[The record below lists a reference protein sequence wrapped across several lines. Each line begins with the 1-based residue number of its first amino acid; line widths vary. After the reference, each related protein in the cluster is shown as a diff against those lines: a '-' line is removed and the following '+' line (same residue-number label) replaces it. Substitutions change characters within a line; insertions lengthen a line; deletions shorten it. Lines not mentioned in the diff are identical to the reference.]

1 MKQTYMCER
10 GASPVATIIVVLVIV
25 VVIFVGY
32 QIGML
37 QLAYMNVKEKT
48 RTEMIYALVPPY
60 EDVDTKVRNKIIELL
75 NEIGAE
81 YKDEHIKIE
90 ISDDNKRMH
99 VEIWYSKSHHVPLY
113 QNPKQ
118 FYITL
123 DHTAPSM

>member
-1 MKQTYMCER
+1 MKRTYRYER
-10 GASPVATIIVVLVIV
+10 GAAPVVAIIVVLIITI
-25 VVIFVGY
+25 VIFVGF

-37 QLAYMNVKEKT
+37 QLAYMNVREKT
-48 RTEMIYALVPPY
+48 KAAMMYALVPPY
-60 EDVDTKVRNKIIELL
+60 EDVDSKVRDKAVELL

-81 YKDEHIKIE
+81 YKEEHIKIE

-99 VEIWYSKSHHVPLY
+99 VEIWYSKSHSLPLY

-123 DHTAPSM
+123 DHTAPSI